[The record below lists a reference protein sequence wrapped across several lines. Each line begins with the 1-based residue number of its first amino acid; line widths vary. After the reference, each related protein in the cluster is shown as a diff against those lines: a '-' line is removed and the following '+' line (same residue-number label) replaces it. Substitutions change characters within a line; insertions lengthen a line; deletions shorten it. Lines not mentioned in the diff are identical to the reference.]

1 MDVLGLVASLYKGR
15 GGEQVDAY
23 EASLHDS
30 HPVFDIIC
38 SEADLFH
45 SRVVVHV
52 VRPNMELEGYAK
64 LSSWMTTDR
73 EIAIYRKFGALNAQ
87 NLLHY
92 QAELVGLETELQEI
106 ASEDRRSQDSS
117 KQLYADNWFEL
128 SNAEPGK
135 DRQLRKVLEI
145 RKVLKEYSVVL

>member
-1 MDVLGLVASLYKGR
+1 
-15 GGEQVDAY
+15 
-23 EASLHDS
+23 
-30 HPVFDIIC
+30 
-38 SEADLFH
+38 
-45 SRVVVHV
+45 
-52 VRPNMELEGYAK
+52 MELDGYAK
-64 LSSWMTTDR
+64 LSSWMTTDH
-73 EIAIYRKFGALNAQ
+73 EVAIYRRFGALNAQ

-92 QAELVGLETELQEI
+92 QAELLGLETELQEI

-117 KQLYADNWFEL
+117 KRLYADNWFEL